1 MDKVLT
7 VGFEFC
13 GKVYRSLVTIKKR
26 IDYKAYQITVMN
38 GDLEKLLFGNHVIE
52 EINGCLQIEISENN
66 RQAMLKISIAEAL
79 SELLNIPLKKKQSF

>member
-7 VGFEFC
+7 VGFEFY

-26 IDYKAYQITVMN
+26 IGYKAYQITVMN
-38 GDLEKLLFGNHVIE
+38 GDLEKLLFGNHVIQ